1 MADLLKIKSLKAQI
15 KELED
20 ELKLETNQLLEEFR
34 GMSEEDKA
42 LCENRLGADGLV
54 VQYFPK
60 STQKQVDTAKLKA
73 DGIYDQY
80 VKEVSKTDYIRITIS
95 KEG

>member
-34 GMSEEDKA
+34 GMSEVDRA
-42 LCENRLGADGLV
+42 LCENKLGADGLV

-73 DGIYDQY
+73 DGLYDQY
-80 VKEVSKTDYIRITIS
+80 VKEVNKTDYIRINIS
-95 KEG
+95 KE